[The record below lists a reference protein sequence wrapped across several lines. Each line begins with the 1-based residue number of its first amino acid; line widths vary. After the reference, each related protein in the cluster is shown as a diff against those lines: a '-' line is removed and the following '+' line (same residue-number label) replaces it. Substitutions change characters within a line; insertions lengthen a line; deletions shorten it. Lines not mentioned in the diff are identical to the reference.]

1 MLRSAA
7 IHDTRSTAA
16 CADTAGSSLPVLLAA
31 WHDRHRLNWA
41 SNVAS
46 VLVVILATLLFSAAT
61 ADAKSRFNAAYF
73 SSAEVIDQNGK
84 TYKFYDDLIAGKA
97 VVINF
102 LYLNC
107 NDICPLTSSR
117 VAALVDR
124 LGAAAGRD
132 VFVYSITMDPERD
145 KPADLKAYYE
155 AFGSPPGWTLLT
167 GSVDDIRILRWR
179 LGERSR
185 SLNEHRNDVVLGN
198 DRTGEWSRSS
208 MYADIEMLAK
218 HVAETARIA
227 PLAGIS
233 PTATKSDPAAPENR
247 MRYSFNR
254 PLGEALFIKAC
265 STCHSI
271 GGGRRIGPDLKDVT
285 VRRGRDWLERFIA
298 DPGAMRRGGDATA
311 LEISKE
317 FSGVI
322 MPNLGLQKVDIED
335 VLSYIELRSQ
345 DDAADHAA
353 SKDGSRDGSVTK

>member
-1 MLRSAA
+1 MAPAMTSSMALPRIASATSVRTRALNWHDDLSLKWALNVTSGIFVLLLAFFFA
-7 IHDTRSTAA
+7 IETAA
-16 CADTAGSSLPVLLAA
+16 
-31 WHDRHRLNWA
+31 
-41 SNVAS
+41 
-46 VLVVILATLLFSAAT
+46 
-61 ADAKSRFNAAYF
+61 AKSRFNAAYF
-73 SSAEVIDQNGK
+73 SSAEVVDQNGK
-84 TYKFYDDLIAGKA
+84 VYKFYDDLIAGKA

-117 VAALVDR
+117 VAMLIDQ
-124 LGAAAGRD
+124 LGASAGRD

-167 GSVDDIRILRWR
+167 GSVEDIRTIRWR

-208 MYADIEMLAK
+208 MYSDIEVLARY
-218 HVAETARIA
+218 VAETARIG
-227 PLAGIS
+227 PLASIS
-233 PTATKSDPAAPENR
+233 PAARKSDPAAPENR

-265 STCHSI
+265 STCHNI

-285 VRRGRDWLERFIA
+285 ARRSRDWLERFIGN
-298 DPGAMRRGGDATA
+298 PGAMRASGDATA
-311 LEISKE
+311 LTISRE
-317 FSGVI
+317 FPGVI
-322 MPNLGLQKVDIED
+322 MPDLGLQNVDIAD
-335 VLSYIELRSQ
+335 VLSYIELRSREPS
-345 DDAADHAA
+345 AEHAA
-353 SKDGSRDGSVTK
+353 STDGKAAK